1 MLGEHRV
8 ELAGVPEGELAQQGS
23 HGGGGIH
30 PVEEGFHAT
39 GADQVDIVDVVRAG
53 AHPRDQ
59 GGQFRGRV
67 GCPGLDPRRARCES
81 CCPTTVSDRLCS
93 ARAITG
99 TRPAHDTRLSSSN
112 TAESAAER
120 VGHLHWKCLS

>member
-1 MLGEHRV
+1 MLGQYRV
-8 ELAGVPEGELAQQGS
+8 KLAGVTEGELAQQGS

-30 PVEEGFHAT
+30 RPEEGLHAA

-53 AHPRDQ
+53 AHARDQ

-67 GCPGLDPRRARCES
+67 GCPGLDPRRLDVNLVVQQPCQA
-81 CCPTTVSDRLCS
+81 CS
-93 ARAITG
+93 LGQGHHRDQACAGHEIVLVEHR
-99 TRPAHDTRLSSSN
+99 RVR
-112 TAESAAER
+112 AER